1 MIRSV
6 AVCAGSGGSVFK
18 HRPLNADLYLTG
30 EMSHHDVLDLTQN
43 GSHVILCEHS
53 NSERGFLKV
62 FQNKLQ
68 NEILFNKVQVLVSTV
83 DRDPLKV
90 V

>member
-1 MIRSV
+1 M

-18 HRPLNADLYLTG
+18 HRSLGADLYVTG

-53 NSERGFLKV
+53 NSERGFLRLI
-62 FQNKLQ
+62 QQKLQ
-68 NEILFNKVQVLVSTV
+68 NDILLNKAEVLISAV
-83 DRDPLKV
+83 DHDPLKV